1 MMMAKAYLNS
11 EQYELCEQV
20 CTYMSRTFPNDNTVQ
35 IVSGSIIGL
44 LNYLKTNLDDG

>member
-20 CTYMSRTFPNDNTVQ
+20 CTYMSKTFPNDNTVQ
-35 IVSGSIIGL
+35 IVSESVFGIIGVV
-44 LNYLKTNLDDG
+44 